1 MRIAVV
7 GATGRIGAKLTRN
20 LLAEGHDVRA
30 LSRGGP
36 ALDDLVAR
44 GAEPFTGSFE
54 TDEED
59 LKAFFQDVDAAFLM
73 VKTDWDNIESHYNTV
88 AQRFVDALQAS
99 PVKYVVNLSAM
110 GAEVTGKTGHFE
122 VFHQLEKKL
131 DELSAIDIVHL
142 RAAWFMENTL
152 VWVDSVAK
160 YKRIAWYYEP
170 DLKMPWVA
178 IDDIADAA
186 FTHLIRMPE
195 EHRVVRELGSH
206 ELTMREVAEIIA
218 AEIGEPIDYRFIDR
232 SDPHVKKVFLER
244 FGTSETWVDDNRTA
258 AAMNDHVIRFDGDT
272 VIRPPL
278 PTSMAAFIAS
288 AWKTA
293 YLKRLQ
299 QAPQVESFL
308 TWCAR

>member
-20 LLAEGHDVRA
+20 LVAEGHEVRA

-36 ALDDLVAR
+36 ALDDLVAS
-44 GAEPFTGSFE
+44 GAEPFIGSFDTGE
-54 TDEED
+54 GD

-73 VKTDWDNIESHYNTV
+73 VKTDWGNIENHYRTV

-99 PVKYVVNLSAM
+99 PVRYVVNLSAM
-110 GAEVTGKTGHFE
+110 GAEVAGKTGHFE
-122 VFHQLEKKL
+122 VFHQLEEKL

-160 YKRIAWYYEP
+160 YKRLAWYYEP
-170 DLKMPWVA
+170 DLRMPWVA

-186 FTHLIRMPE
+186 FTHLLRAPD

-206 ELTMREVAEIIA
+206 ELTMREVAETIA
-218 AEIGEPIDYRFIDR
+218 AEIGKPIDYRLIDR
-232 SDPHVKKVFLER
+232 NDPDVKKVFLER
-244 FGTSETWVDDNRTA
+244 FGRLEAWEDDDRTA
-258 AAMNDHVIRFDGDT
+258 AAMNDHVVRFDEDT

-278 PTSMAAFIAS
+278 PTSMTGFVAS
-288 AWKTA
+288 AWNTA
-293 YLKRLQ
+293 YLKRIRE
-299 QAPQVESFL
+299 APPLETFL